1 VPALTTYRNAIPL
14 GFCPGCGHRLI
25 LESLDRALVRLQWD
39 PAKVVIVSDIGCV
52 GLSDQYLITSGFH
65 GLHGRSLTY
74 ATGIKLARPDLHVIT
89 LIGDGGCGIG
99 AAHLVSA
106 ARRNIGVTTLVF
118 NNLNF
123 GMTGGEHS
131 VTTPTDGRTTTTP
144 WGNTEVPLDIAQ
156 TVAANGAMHVW
167 RGTVFEPDL
176 DDRIEAAL
184 RHNGFALLDIWDL
197 CVAYYAATN
206 KATPQALLA
215 TMEQFGL
222 ARGTLRYP
230 SADSRP
236 EGSAALAAVWAP
248 LRGKPASPPKPL
260 DMRFSSALTRPF
272 GVTLAGAA
280 GTHVRA
286 AGHLV
291 GAAATLSGLW
301 TAQRDDY
308 PTTVRAGHSTSE
320 VLISPDPIH
329 HMGITRPDVLFVLAP
344 EGYKKA
350 AASIGRMTPES
361 WIFVVPELADQVT
374 AQLANHPSPPH
385 IRILA
390 LDALK
395 GIARSSRMLAA
406 VAAGVASLGIL
417 DPEALIAGAGE
428 LGAAY
433 AQVNQ
438 DAVRTA
444 LSAADDIV
452 RLPDA

>member
-1 VPALTTYRNAIPL
+1 MSTIPTYRNEVPL

-39 PAKVVIVSDIGCV
+39 PAEVVIVTDIGCV

-99 AAHLVSA
+99 AAHLISA

-131 VTTPTDGRTTTTP
+131 VTTPTDGMTTTTP

-167 RGTVFEPDL
+167 RGTAFEPDL

-184 RHNGFALLDIWDL
+184 RHDGFALLDIWDL
-197 CVAYYAATN
+197 CVAYYAAAN

-222 ARGTLRYP
+222 ARGTIRYP
-230 SADSRP
+230 GVDARP
-236 EGSAALAAVWAP
+236 EGSAALDAVWAP

-260 DMRFSSALTRPF
+260 DVRFSSCLAAPF
-272 GVTLAGAA
+272 GVTLTGAA
-280 GTHVRA
+280 GSHVRA

-291 GAAATLSGLW
+291 GTAATLSNLW

-308 PTTVRAGHSTSE
+308 PITVRFGHSTSE

-329 HMGITRPDVLFVLAP
+329 HVGITCPDALFVLAP
-344 EGYKKA
+344 EGFKKA
-350 AASIGRMTPES
+350 AQSIGRMTSES
-361 WIFVVPELADQVT
+361 WVFVVPELAEQVT
-374 AQLANHPSPPH
+374 AQLANHPSAPRL
-385 IRILA
+385 RILA
-390 LDALK
+390 LDALR
-395 GIARSSRMLAA
+395 GVARSSRMLAA
-406 VAAGVASLGIL
+406 VAAGIATLGIL
-417 DPEALIAGAGE
+417 DPEALVAAAGE

-433 AQVNQ
+433 AQANQ
-438 DAVRTA
+438 DAVRAA
-444 LSAADDIV
+444 LGEADDIV
-452 RLPDA
+452 RLPAA